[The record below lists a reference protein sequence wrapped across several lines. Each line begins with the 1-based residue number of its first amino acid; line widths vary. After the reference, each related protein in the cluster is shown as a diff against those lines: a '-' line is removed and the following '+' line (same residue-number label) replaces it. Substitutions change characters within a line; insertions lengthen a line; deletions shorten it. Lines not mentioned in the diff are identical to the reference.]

1 MGLRLLMMKLV
12 ELGFEVGR
20 VQGLTDQQ
28 EIHHMKRRTEFG
40 PCLLLRLK
48 LRVHA

>member
-1 MGLRLLMMKLV
+1 MGLRILMMKLA
-12 ELGFEVGR
+12 ELGLEVGR

-28 EIHHMKRRTEFG
+28 EIHHMKRRIG
-40 PCLLLRLK
+40 CDPDLLLRLK